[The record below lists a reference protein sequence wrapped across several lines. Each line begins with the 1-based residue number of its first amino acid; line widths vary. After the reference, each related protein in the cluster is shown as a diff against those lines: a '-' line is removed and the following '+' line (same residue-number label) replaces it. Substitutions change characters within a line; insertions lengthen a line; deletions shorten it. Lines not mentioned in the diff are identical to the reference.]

1 MNWGILGQGV
11 IAHQMAEAL
20 LQEQQGIYA
29 VAGRHMDKV
38 EAFAKQYG
46 ITHAYTI
53 AEMMQD
59 EAVDIVYIATPHSN
73 HYEYIMEALRH
84 HKHVLCEKAITV
96 NQKQLEEAV
105 ALAEEQGLILME
117 AMTIFHMPIMKK
129 AKAVLESGKL
139 GKLKMLQINF
149 GSCKEYDIT
158 NRFFSKDL
166 AGGALLD
173 IGTYAVSFARYFL
186 HAQPH
191 VILTDMLPFE
201 TGVDEMSGILL
212 RNKEDEMATITLTM
226 RAKLP
231 KRAIIAGELG
241 YLEVCEYPRADKAIW
256 KITSDGH
263 EEVLE
268 EGSSADALR
277 YEIRDMEEAV
287 QNHHN
292 ETLQLSRD
300 VTEILWKVRKQWGMQ
315 YPFE

>member
-11 IAHQMAEAL
+11 IAHQMADAL
-20 LQEQQGIYA
+20 LQEQQSIYA
-29 VAGRHMDKV
+29 VAGRHPDKV
-38 EAFAKQYG
+38 EAFATKYN
-46 ITHAYTI
+46 IKHAYTI
-53 AEMMQD
+53 SEMMQD
-59 EAVDIVYIATPHSN
+59 EAVDIIYIATPHSN
-73 HYEYIMEALRH
+73 HYEYILQALQHR
-84 HKHVLCEKAITV
+84 KHVLCEKAITV
-96 NQKQLEEAV
+96 NQKQLEDAV
-105 ALAEEQGLILME
+105 ALAEKNGCIIME

-129 AKAVLESGKL
+129 AKEIIENGKL

-149 GSCKEYDIT
+149 GSCKEYDVT
-158 NRFFSKDL
+158 NRFFSKEL

-191 VILTDMLPFE
+191 IILTDMIPFE

-212 RNKEDEMATITLTM
+212 RNQDDEMATITLTM

-241 YLEVCEYPRADKAIW
+241 YLEICEYPRADKAMW
-256 KITSDGH
+256 KITKDGH
-263 EEVLE
+263 EELIV

-277 YEIRDMEEAV
+277 YEIRDMEEAIQSG
-287 QNHHN
+287 QNS
-292 ETLQLSRD
+292 TLQLSRD
-300 VTEILWKVRKQWGMQ
+300 VTEILWNVRKQWGMR